1 LSGSCWTMGK
11 SSLQKSKS
19 SMTDA
24 AGFSDPVDQAAN
36 WANELIKRQHRGP
49 GDTVEAAMH
58 RASTKYRIEHQTLW
72 RLRYRKPKD
81 MMLKAY
87 LRLKAAYE
95 AECDRQEARLAHELE
110 ITRQMRGP
118 NEAPSRAE
126 IEAEAL
132 LAASNRAPQA

>member
-1 LSGSCWTMGK
+1 
-11 SSLQKSKS
+11 
-19 SMTDA
+19 MTDA
-24 AGFSDPVDQAAN
+24 AGFHDPVDEAAN
-36 WANELIKRQHRGP
+36 WANELVKRQHRGP

-95 AECDRQEARLAHELE
+95 AELSRQEAKLAHELE
-110 ITRQMRGP
+110 ITKTLRGT
-118 NEAPSRAE
+118 NGSPSPAE
-126 IEAEAL
+126 VEAEAL
-132 LAASNRAPQA
+132 LGSRRTATEEA